1 MAVRGFTRWERPPRI
16 TGIAPYSSPYSLC
29 AAANHSGRLIP
40 GHWNMRKNRGNVAKM
55 IVLIPLSV
63 PAVTRASMGG
73 ATSLVD
79 EKISA
84 TVFKVI

>member
-1 MAVRGFTRWERPPRI
+1 
-16 TGIAPYSSPYSLC
+16 
-29 AAANHSGRLIP
+29 
-40 GHWNMRKNRGNVAKM
+40 MRKNRGNVAKM